1 MQNKRQHFIPQCY
14 LRLFSL
20 DKKNINVYSKKHV
33 RKSPIQAIVKTAY
46 KDYFYNIPQKIIV
59 TNNLEIS
66 TTFYETEFFSKV
78 VEQEYSKLVGKLT
91 AVKIENE
98 KITKPQPLTVDEKQ
112 LFAAL
117 IAVQYLRLPT
127 VIDEYWETF
136 RKTGSASLDIIK
148 SFMASQ
154 HPDQKKFIDSIEL
167 DLDKDYKP
175 VEHSN
180 LYTDENLIANLQDLI
195 LDKIWIF
202 HVTKDNFHTSDN
214 PIIVKPHVPGHKPIY
229 HGFGTYGSEIIF
241 PLSSNVL
248 LSMFDRKHFHEM
260 ECEHENYLII
270 DSKKTREYNCYQYF
284 FSEQEVYS
292 KINDFKG
299 YELLKADNNGED
311 IFLKQSTT
319 KIY

>member
-20 DKKNINVYSKKHV
+20 DKKNINVYSKKYV

-59 TNNLEIS
+59 TNNLEIP
-66 TTFYETEFFSKV
+66 TTFYETEFFAKV
-78 VEQEYSKLVGKLT
+78 VEQEYSKLLGRIT
-91 AVKIENE
+91 AVEIENE
-98 KITKPQPLTVDEKQ
+98 KIKKPQPLTVNEKQ

-117 IAVQYLRLPT
+117 IAIQYLRLPT

-154 HPDQKKFIDSIEL
+154 HPGHKEFIDSIKL

-202 HVTKDNFHTSDN
+202 HISKDNFHTSDN
-214 PIIVKPHVPGHKPIY
+214 PIIVKPHVPSQKPFY

-299 YELLKADNNGED
+299 YELLKADNNGKD
-311 IFLKQSTT
+311 IFLKQSRT